1 MSDEMVIRCCA
12 PTLAALKTGSL
23 FNCPFSS
30 REEMTAGLRAL
41 NRSLTGKGAC
51 AMPLRYADGKAL
63 VYLYR
68 PEMLEKDLCDPLA
81 RSILKDCG
89 YPESSPLKEIAWL
102 RKRLGSCDSFPH
114 EIGLFLGYPSCDVR
128 GFIQQKECKYTGLWK
143 VFESDEQQAQKHFR
157 RCRRCVQAY
166 LQRSQEGWSL
176 SRLTVQLRKVSD
188 KGRVSGK
195 EVNS

>member
-1 MSDEMVIRCCA
+1 
-12 PTLAALKTGSL
+12 
-23 FNCPFSS
+23 
-30 REEMTAGLRAL
+30 
-41 NRSLTGKGAC
+41 
-51 AMPLRYADGKAL
+51 MPLRYADGKAL

-89 YPESSPLKEIAWL
+89 YPESSLLKEIAWL

-157 RCRRCVQAY
+157 RCRHCVQAY

-176 SRLTVQLRKVSD
+176 SRLTVQPRKVSD